1 MNKRTRSQSTA
12 VADGPRSK
20 VPKLVGTG
28 DAASTPAHGS
38 TPGGQS
44 TSIILETLDSSPLG
58 LSSAKVIDEDVSA
71 VTPIG
76 PQPVDDRKIA
86 TDNLPSESSIAD
98 SEQVV
103 EEGST
108 DDADE
113 RQDEEAANGG
123 ADVVAVNQ
131 PVAAPSPDQIFAE
144 VVG

>member
-1 MNKRTRSQSTA
+1 MEGNEHEREETQKFKENRPENYHVHDS
-12 VADGPRSK
+12 
-20 VPKLVGTG
+20 
-28 DAASTPAHGS
+28 
-38 TPGGQS
+38 GQS

-71 VTPIG
+71 VTPVG
-76 PQPVDDRKIA
+76 PQPVDDGKIA